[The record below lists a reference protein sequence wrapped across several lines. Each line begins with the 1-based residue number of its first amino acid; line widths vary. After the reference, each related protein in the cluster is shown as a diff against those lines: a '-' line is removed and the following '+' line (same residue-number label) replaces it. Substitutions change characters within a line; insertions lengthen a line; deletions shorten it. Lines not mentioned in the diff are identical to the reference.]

1 MIRLDR
7 ALQVWGTPRFND
19 VLKNEIEAIDP
30 GLLPLQ
36 QGLTAT
42 SYARQKSV
50 SAMVINATEEAQV
63 VHAKV
68 GIFFSGII
76 AGSCCADDPTPVE
89 DQNEYCVM
97 RFDIDKRSAE
107 TSVVVVDQ

>member
-7 ALQVWGTPRFND
+7 ALHVWGTARFND
-19 VLKNEIEAIDP
+19 VLKSEIEAIDP

-50 SAMVINATEEAQV
+50 SAMVISATEEAAV

-68 GIFFSGII
+68 GVFFSGII

-97 RFDIDKRSAE
+97 RFDIDKQSAE
-107 TSVVVVDQ
+107 TSIVVVDQ